1 MHKRSRLN
9 ECAALEV
16 CSFDRGGIGDNHDV
30 VLIRGHQLVL
40 VGMMGSG
47 KSAVGREVA
56 RRLDRPFLDNDGL
69 LEAQTGYTAGELL
82 ERDGEPALHRFE
94 TAVLIGA
101 LTLVTPSVV
110 TAAAGVVLDED
121 CFARLDAAGF
131 VVWLRARSATLAD
144 RIQHSGDEHRPFVAG
159 QPGAVLERLAP
170 RREPRYAAIADAI
183 VDTDDLSVGTI
194 ASDVVV
200 QFRAAG

>member
-1 MHKRSRLN
+1 MVRMH
-9 ECAALEV
+9 A
-16 CSFDRGGIGDNHDV
+16 V
-30 VLIRGHQLVL
+30 VPRRGHHLVL

-69 LEAQTGYTAGELL
+69 LEMQTGHTAEALL
-82 ERDGEPALHRFE
+82 ERDGESGLHRLE
-94 TAVLIGA
+94 AAVLIGA
-101 LTLVTPSVV
+101 LNDETPAVV

-121 CFARLDAAGF
+121 CCARLDAAGF
-131 VVWLRARSATLAD
+131 VIWLRARSATLAD
-144 RIQHSGDEHRPFVAG
+144 RIEHSGEEHRPFVAD

-170 RREPRYAAIADAI
+170 QREPRYAAIADAI

-194 ASDVVV
+194 ATDVVV